1 MEALGVLE
9 QKISELVA
17 LVQRLRQENAQLI
30 KDRLALQQQIDELQE
45 ASLAQGKEL
54 SHEKEFAK
62 VLIDSLIKDIDTVV
76 TQEHMES

>member
-1 MEALGVLE
+1 MEVFGVLE

-17 LVQRLRQENAQLI
+17 LVQRLRQENAQLT

-45 ASLAQGKEL
+45 ASLAQGNAL

-76 TQEHMES
+76 TQERTES